1 MGLFKNVIEPASIAL
16 AFTAGTLINRRRL
29 KPHSH
34 GHHHQRDIES
44 IPEYISAEKKTDVSS
59 AERRKGGKKGS
70 NLLVFRLLSWIFGT
84 FPFLSEIWYWLLT
97 YWIYQLARAFT
108 ARGIAPYPHIYLL
121 AKQHALQLLSIEQF
135 LHMDIEQSF
144 QTYILTHHAYI
155 MPLLRH
161 IYHSHIII
169 GVVFII
175 YAYTVFPTPIFRRI
189 RRTIAMDN
197 FIAFIIISL
206 WRCYP
211 PRMLPPEYGFVD
223 VLHEGKTG
231 SVWTHNRFRLTIAA
245 MPSLH
250 FGTSLLFAV
259 CLARFSP
266 HTVLRFLAPLWPL
279 GMFVTIIA
287 TANHFVL
294 DVAVGALVPLLG
306 WRWNKAILVLK
317 PLQDWILSPVTSRM
331 DLDFDSNKRYREV
344 QG

>member
-1 MGLFKNVIEPASIAL
+1 MMF
-16 AFTAGTLINRRRL
+16 F
-29 KPHSH
+29 
-34 GHHHQRDIES
+34 
-44 IPEYISAEKKTDVSS
+44 
-59 AERRKGGKKGS
+59 
-70 NLLVFRLLSWIFGT
+70 FR
-84 FPFLSEIWYWLLT
+84 
-97 YWIYQLARAFT
+97 IYQLSRAFT
-108 ARGIAPYPHIYLL
+108 ARVIAPYPHIYLL
-121 AKQHALQLLSIEQF
+121 AKQHALQLLSIERF
-135 LHMDIEQSF
+135 LHIDFEQSF
-144 QTYILTHHAYI
+144 QMYIITHHAYI

-175 YAYTVFPTPIFRRI
+175 YAYTVLPTPTFRRI

-197 FIAFIIISL
+197 FIAFVIISL

-266 HTVLRFLAPLWPL
+266 HTIVRFLAPLWPV
-279 GMFVTIIA
+279 GMFITIIA

-306 WRWNKAILVLK
+306 WKWNRGILVLK

-331 DLDFDSNKRYREV
+331 DLDFESNKRYREAE
-344 QG
+344 G